1 MGNVKISTD
10 GGAWVVNMKKKK
22 MLKQR
27 REMKDKN
34 QFLNSIVVEREKN
47 QKVKDKNQ
55 HLNSIVVEREK
66 NQQVK
71 DKNQFLNSVVV
82 EREKEKSKLNF
93 EKQKKIHKLKA
104 HIKNF
109 DQVLAEV
116 KKNEQDKSK
125 LKQYIHDHR
134 KRVTKLKAM
143 ILKIEQ
149 E

>member
-10 GGAWVVNMKKKK
+10 SGAWVVNMKKKK
-22 MLKQR
+22 MLKR
-27 REMKDKN
+27 RMEMKDKN
-34 QFLNSIVVEREKN
+34 QFLNSVVAEPSSSSSSSFSSSFS
-47 QKVKDKNQ
+47 
-55 HLNSIVVEREK
+55 LS
-66 NQQVK
+66 
-71 DKNQFLNSVVV
+71 SSPSSPSSSPSSSS
-82 EREKEKSKLNF
+82 KEESKLNF

-109 DQVLAEV
+109 DQILAEV
-116 KKNEQDKSK
+116 KKNEQDKEK